1 MGFVLWGRDLVP
13 VVYIRKVP
21 LFTVFFFGRKVLK
34 DTRNWPRLIGV
45 RMTRVSL
52 RTGSTLYFSPSQCL
66 QHLKIARKGVML
78 LSLAA

>member
-45 RMTRVSL
+45 RMTRVSA
-52 RTGSTLYFSPSQCL
+52 RTGLTIYFSPSS
-66 QHLKIARKGVML
+66 MF
-78 LSLAA
+78 AAFKDCKKKA